1 MKPRS
6 ISGATLATA
15 AALLVLSAAAPVA
28 PTLAAGTMQCW
39 GANACK
45 GKGACKSSK
54 NNCKGMNACSGKGFL
69 MLEPS
74 ACKIKNPSAYHFKTP
89 AHECKEFASNAPGKR
104 DFEASCK
111 AGHNGQTDCKVNTN
125 AVPNTYVC
133 CCDYVQ

>member
-28 PTLAAGTMQCW
+28 PTLAAGMMKCF
-39 GANACK
+39 GANGCKGKGSCKSVQNDCKGRNACK
-45 GKGACKSSK
+45 GQGW
-54 NNCKGMNACSGKGFL
+54 L
-69 MLEPS
+69 MLLTCPNAPS
-74 ACKIKNPSAYHFKTP
+74 TYHFKSPT
-89 AHECKEFASNAPGKR
+89 HECKEFKANAPGTPKR
-104 DFEASCK
+104 DFEGSCK
-111 AGHNGQTDCKVNTN
+111 AGHNGQFDCKVNTN